1 MSLLRIVLFLMFA
14 TATAAAAQTDIALGG
29 IQADSSAPVEI
40 TADSLSVDQET
51 GIAAFSGNVLIA
63 QGELRLSAG
72 SVEVVYDDDSGDI
85 TRLVASG
92 GVTFVTATDA
102 AEAQTAVYDLAEN
115 KLTMTGDVLIT
126 QGRSA
131 IAADSMRVNLTTGKA
146 QLDGRVRT
154 TLTQQDNN

>member
-14 TATAAAAQTDIALGG
+14 TATAAVAQTDIALGG

-102 AEAQTAVYDLAEN
+102 AEAQTAVYDLADN
-115 KLTMTGDVLIT
+115 TLNMTGDVLIT

-131 IAADSMRVNLTTGKA
+131 IAADSMRVNLATGKA

>member
-14 TATAAAAQTDIALGG
+14 TATSAAAQTDIALGG

>member
-51 GIAAFSGNVLIA
+51 GIAAFSGNVLIT

-85 TRLVASG
+85 TRLIASG

-102 AEAQTAVYDLAEN
+102 AEAQTAVYDLADN
-115 KLTMTGDVLIT
+115 TLNMTGDVLIT

-131 IAADSMRVNLTTGKA
+131 IAADSMRVNLATGKA

>member
-102 AEAQTAVYDLAEN
+102 AEAQTAIYDLAEN